1 MTPAEEAILAASQA
15 RDLCLAL
22 RRAFVGPP
30 AHGALRAGK
39 VDTLSPDALRIAV
52 GLAWAAGDRALVRA
66 TLDALPADRVAADPV
81 LAAFRAA
88 SG

>member
-22 RRAFVGPP
+22 RRAFVGPL
-30 AHGALRAGK
+30 ALGTLRAGK
-39 VDTLSPDALRIAV
+39 AETLSPDELRIAI
-52 GLAWAAGDRALVRA
+52 GLAWAAGEGTLVRA
-66 TLDALPADRVAADPV
+66 ALAALPPGRVAADPV